1 MRIKLTIYI
10 YINCKL
16 VMKYYETL
24 YEEYINSCELYNI
37 HPDLKEEISKFPI
50 NIVNMPNILVHGAC
64 GIGKYT
70 QVLNVIKKYSPT
82 ELKYDKRITISTD
95 KQQYLCHISDI
106 HYEVDMSLL
115 GCNAKTLWHEIFF
128 QIVDIISVK
137 PNKHGII
144 LCKNFH
150 SINSELLEVF
160 YSYMHQY
167 NSKNSNIKIKFIIV
181 SEHISFLP
189 YKIINSCYRL
199 PIKRPSKETYTE
211 LLRIN
216 YDKKRRKLDETHE
229 TQETHLNPQP
239 ILSNIDMNS
248 IVNIKELRS
257 FSHLKQ
263 LSEIPEDIFNKVCD
277 NIIDKIKNIEQVK
290 FTEFRDTLYEL
301 LIYNV
306 EINEAVWYILYYF
319 LSDAKLNNNDIS
331 DILIKCYPSFKY
343 FNNNYRP
350 IYHLESIMVY
360 IIKKIHNYNE
370 FPKSLQNP

>member
-1 MRIKLTIYI
+1 M
-10 YINCKL
+10 
-16 VMKYYETL
+16 
-24 YEEYINSCELYNI
+24 
-37 HPDLKEEISKFPI
+37 
-50 NIVNMPNILVHGAC
+50 
-64 GIGKYT
+64 
-70 QVLNVIKKYSPT
+70 
-82 ELKYDKRITISTD
+82 
-95 KQQYLCHISDI
+95 
-106 HYEVDMSLL
+106 
-115 GCNAKTLWHEIFF
+115 
-128 QIVDIISVK
+128 
-137 PNKHGII
+137 
-144 LCKNFH
+144 
-150 SINSELLEVF
+150 LEVF

-199 PIKRPSKETYTE
+199 PIKRPSKEIYNE
-211 LLRIN
+211 LSRIN

>member
-1 MRIKLTIYI
+1 
-10 YINCKL
+10 
-16 VMKYYETL
+16 
-24 YEEYINSCELYNI
+24 
-37 HPDLKEEISKFPI
+37 
-50 NIVNMPNILVHGAC
+50 
-64 GIGKYT
+64 
-70 QVLNVIKKYSPT
+70 
-82 ELKYDKRITISTD
+82 
-95 KQQYLCHISDI
+95 
-106 HYEVDMSLL
+106 
-115 GCNAKTLWHEIFF
+115 
-128 QIVDIISVK
+128 
-137 PNKHGII
+137 
-144 LCKNFH
+144 
-150 SINSELLEVF
+150 
-160 YSYMHQY
+160 
-167 NSKNSNIKIKFIIV
+167 
-181 SEHISFLP
+181 
-189 YKIINSCYRL
+189 
-199 PIKRPSKETYTE
+199 
-211 LLRIN
+211 
-216 YDKKRRKLDETHE
+216 
-229 TQETHLNPQP
+229 
-239 ILSNIDMNS
+239 MNS

-370 FPKSLQNP
+370 LQKSLQNP

>member
-1 MRIKLTIYI
+1 
-10 YINCKL
+10 
-16 VMKYYETL
+16 MKYYETL

-37 HPDLKEEISKFPI
+37 HPELKEEISRLPTS
-50 NIVNMPNILVHGAC
+50 IVNMPNILVHGAC

-70 QVLNVIKKYSPT
+70 QVLNIIKKYSST

-95 KQQYLCHISDI
+95 KQQYICHISDI

-144 LCKNFH
+144 LCKNFQ

-167 NSKNSNIKIKFIIV
+167 NSKNSKIKIKFIII
-181 SEHISFLP
+181 SEHISFIP

-199 PIKRPSKETYTE
+199 SIKRPSKELYSE
-211 LLRIN
+211 LSKLN
-216 YDKKRRKLDETHE
+216 YEKKKHNIDKV
-229 TQETHLNPQP
+229 QFNPQT
-239 ILSNIDMNS
+239 ILDNIDMNS

-257 FSHLKQ
+257 FSHISQ
-263 LSEIPEDIFNKVCD
+263 MTEVPEDIFNKVCD
-277 NIIDKIKNIEQVK
+277 NIIEKINKINQIK
-290 FTEFRDTLYEL
+290 FTEFRDTLYEI
-301 LIYNV
+301 LIYNI
-306 EINEAVWYILYYF
+306 EINEVVLYILYYF
-319 LSDAKLNNNDIS
+319 LSDDKLNNNDVT
-331 DILIKCYPSFKY
+331 DILIKCYTSFKY

-350 IYHLESIMVY
+350 IYHLESIMFY
-360 IIKKIHNYNE
+360 IIKKIYNYNE
-370 FPKSLQNP
+370 LPKSLQNP

>member
-10 YINCKL
+10 YINYKL

-37 HPDLKEEISKFPI
+37 HPELKEEILKFPT

-70 QVLNVIKKYSPT
+70 QVLNIIKKYSPT

-150 SINSELLEVF
+150 NINSELLEVF

-167 NSKNSNIKIKFIIV
+167 NSKSSNIKIKFILI

-199 PIKRPSKETYTE
+199 PIKRPSKDLYNE
-211 LLRIN
+211 LLKIN
-216 YDKKRRKLDETHE
+216 YEKNKHKIDSCANTLF
-229 TQETHLNPQP
+229 NPQN
-239 ILSNIDMNS
+239 ILDNIDKNG
-248 IVNIKELRS
+248 IINIKELRS
-257 FSHLKQ
+257 FAHISDHSK
-263 LSEIPEDIFNKVCD
+263 IPEDLVNKVCN
-277 NIIDKIKNIEQVK
+277 NIIDKIQNIEQVK

-301 LIYNV
+301 LIYNID
-306 EINEAVWYILYYF
+306 INEAVWYIIYYF
-319 LSDAKLNNNDIS
+319 LSDDKLDNNDIS
-331 DILIKCYPSFKY
+331 DILIKCYSSFKY

-350 IYHLESIMVY
+350 IYHLESIMFY
-360 IIKKIHNYNE
+360 IIKKIYNYNE
-370 FPKSLQNP
+370 LPKSLRNP

>member
-10 YINCKL
+10 YINYKL

-37 HPDLKEEISKFPI
+37 HPELKEEISKFPT
-50 NIVNMPNILVHGAC
+50 NIVNMPNILVHGAG

-70 QVLNVIKKYSPT
+70 QVLNIIKKYSPT

-167 NSKNSNIKIKFIIV
+167 NSKNSNIKIKFIII

-189 YKIINSCYRL
+189 YKIINSCYRFSV
-199 PIKRPSKETYTE
+199 KRPAKETYKE

-216 YDKKRRKLDETHE
+216 YAKQKQQIHNSHAH
-229 TQETHLNPQP
+229 QFNPQP
-239 ILSNIDMNS
+239 ILSNIDTNG
-248 IVNIKELRS
+248 IINIKELRS
-257 FSHLKQ
+257 FSHIDRE
-263 LSEIPEDIFNKVCD
+263 SEIPEDIFNKVCD
-277 NIIDKIKNIEQVK
+277 NIIDKINKIEQVK

-306 EINEAVWYILYYF
+306 EINEAVWYIIYYF

-350 IYHLESIMVY
+350 IYHLESIMFY

-370 FPKSLQNP
+370 LPKSLQNP

>member
-1 MRIKLTIYI
+1 
-10 YINCKL
+10 
-16 VMKYYETL
+16 MKYYETL
-24 YEEYINSCELYNI
+24 YEEYINSCELYNM
-37 HPDLKEEISKFPI
+37 HPELKEEISKFPK

-70 QVLNVIKKYSPT
+70 QVLNIIKKYSPT
-82 ELKYDKRITISTD
+82 ELRYDKRITISTD

-128 QIVDIISVK
+128 HIIDIISVN

-167 NSKNSNIKIKFIIV
+167 NSKNNNIKIKFIII

-189 YKIINSCYRL
+189 YNIINSCYRL
-199 PIKRPSKETYTE
+199 SIKRPSKETYTE
-211 LLRIN
+211 LVRIN
-216 YDKKRRKLDETHE
+216 YEKQKQKIQNNPTVGF
-229 TQETHLNPQP
+229 NPQT
-239 ILSNIDMNS
+239 IIKNIDENT

-257 FSHLKQ
+257 FSHINEP
-263 LSEIPEDIFNKVCD
+263 SEIPEDIFNKVCN
-277 NIIDKIKNIEQVK
+277 NIIEKIQNIEQIK
-290 FTEFRDTLYEL
+290 FTDFRDTLYEL
-301 LIYNV
+301 LIYNID
-306 EINEAVWYILYYF
+306 INDAVWYILYYF
-319 LSDAKLNNNDIS
+319 LSDNKLDNNDIS
-331 DILIKCYPSFKY
+331 DIINKCYTSFKY

-350 IYHLESIMVY
+350 IYHLESIMLY
-360 IIKKIHNYNE
+360 IIKKIYNYNE
-370 FPKSLQNP
+370 LPKGMQNP

>member
-1 MRIKLTIYI
+1 M
-10 YINCKL
+10 

-37 HPDLKEEISKFPI
+37 HPELKEKILRFPK
-50 NIVNMPNILVHGAC
+50 NIVNMPNILVHGAY

-70 QVLNVIKKYSPT
+70 QVLNIIKKYSPS
-82 ELKYDKRITISTD
+82 ELKYDKRITINTD

-137 PNKHGII
+137 PNKYGII

-167 NSKNSNIKIKFIIV
+167 NSKNSNIKIKFIIM
-181 SEHISFLP
+181 SEHISFIP
-189 YKIINSCYRL
+189 NKIINSCYRL
-199 PIKRPSKETYTE
+199 HIKRPSKEIYNE
-211 LLRIN
+211 LSRIN
-216 YDKKRRKLDETHE
+216 YDKKRRKLDK
-229 TQETHLNPQP
+229 TQETHFNPQP
-239 ILSNIDMNS
+239 ILSKIDINS

-257 FSHLKQ
+257 FSHIKD

-277 NIIDKIKNIEQVK
+277 NIIDKIKNIEHIK

-319 LSDAKLNNNDIS
+319 LSDGKLNNNDIS
-331 DILIKCYPSFKY
+331 NILIKCYPSFKY

-350 IYHLESIMVY
+350 IYHLESIMFY

-370 FPKSLQNP
+370 LPKSLQNP

>member
-1 MRIKLTIYI
+1 M
-10 YINCKL
+10 

-24 YEEYINSCELYNI
+24 YEEYINSSERYNI
-37 HPDLKEEISKFPI
+37 HPELKEEILRFPT

-70 QVLNVIKKYSPT
+70 QVLNIIKKYSPS
-82 ELKYDKRITISTD
+82 ELKYDKRITIITD
-95 KQQYLCHISDI
+95 KQQYICHISDI

-128 QIVDIISVK
+128 QIVDIISIK
-137 PNKHGII
+137 PNKYGII

-167 NSKNSNIKIKFIIV
+167 NSKNSNIKLKFIIV

-189 YKIINSCYRL
+189 YKIINSCYRIS
-199 PIKRPSKETYTE
+199 IKRPSKEIYNE
-211 LLRIN
+211 LTRIN
-216 YDKKRRKLDETHE
+216 YEKKIHKLKKTSEPHF
-229 TQETHLNPQP
+229 NPQHV
-239 ILSNIDMNS
+239 LNIIDVNS

-257 FSHLKQ
+257 FTHIKQ
-263 LSEIPEDIFNKVCD
+263 VSEIPEDIFNKVCD

-290 FTEFRDTLYEL
+290 FTDFRDTLYEI
-301 LIYNV
+301 LIYNI
-306 EINEAVWYILYYF
+306 EINESVWYILYYF
-319 LSDAKLNNNDIS
+319 LSDDKLNNNDIS
-331 DILIKCYPSFKY
+331 DILIKSYPSFKY

-350 IYHLESIMVY
+350 IYHLESIMFY
-360 IIKKIHNYNE
+360 IINKIYNLNE
-370 FPKSLQNP
+370 LPKSMRNT

>member
-1 MRIKLTIYI
+1 
-10 YINCKL
+10 
-16 VMKYYETL
+16 MKYYETL
-24 YEEYINSCELYNI
+24 YEEYINSRKLYNI
-37 HPDLKEEISKFPI
+37 HPELNEEIARFPN
-50 NIVNMPNILVHGAC
+50 NIINMPNILVHGAC

-70 QVLNVIKKYSPT
+70 QVLNIIKKYSPT

-181 SEHISFLP
+181 SEHISFIP

-199 PIKRPSKETYTE
+199 SIKRPTTEVYKELSK
-211 LLRIN
+211 IN
-216 YDKKRRKLDETHE
+216 YEKKINKIVKNRESQSHF
-229 TQETHLNPQP
+229 NPQP
-239 ILSNIDMNS
+239 ILNNIDVKS

-257 FSHLKQ
+257 FSHIKQ
-263 LSEIPEDIFNKVCD
+263 VSEVPEDIFNKVCD
-277 NIIDKIKNIEQVK
+277 NIIDKIKNIEHIK

-306 EINEAVWYILYYF
+306 EINEAVWYIVYYF
-319 LSDAKLNNNDIS
+319 LSDGKLDNNDIS
-331 DILIKCYPSFKY
+331 NILIKCYPSFKY

-350 IYHLESIMVY
+350 IYHLESIMFY

-370 FPKSLQNP
+370 LPKSLRNP

>member
-1 MRIKLTIYI
+1 
-10 YINCKL
+10 
-16 VMKYYETL
+16 MKYYETS
-24 YEEYINSCELYNI
+24 YEEYINSSELYNI
-37 HPDLKEEISKFPI
+37 HPELKEKVSKFPKSI
-50 NIVNMPNILVHGAC
+50 INMPNILVHGAC

-70 QVLNVIKKYSPT
+70 QVLNIIKKYSPS

-128 QIVDIISVK
+128 HIIDIISVK

-150 SINSELLEVF
+150 SINSELLDTF

-167 NSKNSNIKIKFIIV
+167 NSKNNNIIIKFIII

-199 PIKRPSKETYTE
+199 SIKRPSKETYTE
-211 LLRIN
+211 LVRIN
-216 YDKKRRKLDETHE
+216 YEKQKQ
-229 TQETHLNPQP
+229 TQKNNIKNGFNPQN
-239 ILSNIDMNS
+239 IINNIDENS

-257 FSHLKQ
+257 FSHVSES
-263 LSEIPEDIFNKVCD
+263 SEIPEDIFNKVCD
-277 NIIDKIKNIEQVK
+277 SIIEKIQNIKQIK

-301 LIYNV
+301 LIYNID
-306 EINEAVWYILYYF
+306 INDAVWYILYYF
-319 LSDAKLNNNDIS
+319 LSDDKLDNNDIS
-331 DILIKCYPSFKY
+331 DIITKCYTSFKY

-350 IYHLESIMVY
+350 IYHLESIMLY
-360 IIKKIHNYNE
+360 IIKKIHNFNE
-370 FPKSLQNP
+370 LPKGM

>member
-1 MRIKLTIYI
+1 
-10 YINCKL
+10 
-16 VMKYYETL
+16 MKYYETL

-37 HPDLKEEISKFPI
+37 HPELKEEITRFPT
-50 NIVNMPNILVHGAC
+50 NILNMPNILIHGAF

-70 QVLNVIKKYSPT
+70 QVLNIIKKYSPT

-150 SINSELLEVF
+150 NINSELLEVF

-167 NSKNSNIKIKFIIV
+167 NSKSSNIKIKFIII

-199 PIKRPSKETYTE
+199 PIKRPSKDLYNE

-216 YDKKRRKLDETHE
+216 YEKKKHKIDSCADTLF
-229 TQETHLNPQP
+229 NPQN
-239 ILSNIDMNS
+239 ILDNIDNNG
-248 IVNIKELRS
+248 IINIKELRS
-257 FSHLKQ
+257 FSHISDHSK
-263 LSEIPEDIFNKVCD
+263 IPEDLVNKVCN
-277 NIIDKIKNIEQVK
+277 NIIDKIQNIEQVK

-301 LIYNV
+301 LIYNID
-306 EINEAVWYILYYF
+306 INEAVWYIVYYF
-319 LSDAKLNNNDIS
+319 LSDDKLDNNDIS

-350 IYHLESIMVY
+350 IYHLESIMFY
-360 IIKKIHNYNE
+360 IIKKIYNYNE
-370 FPKSLQNP
+370 LPKSLRNP